1 MTVDELES
9 VISSDFAC
17 VNEYQLLQFILEW
30 GAANDGNK
38 YDVGRLLE
46 HVRFTKMSMQQYFEA
61 VALDQL
67 TPFLHGCN
75 KLKSLSNAKKFHDP
89 RPVTTRKLGR
99 LKKMNS

>member
-1 MTVDELES
+1 MQNILVVKQLTVDELES

-17 VNEYQLLQFILEW
+17 VNEYQLLQFILDW

-46 HVRFTKMSMQQYFEA
+46 HVRFTKMSMQ
-61 VALDQL
+61 
-67 TPFLHGCN
+67 
-75 KLKSLSNAKKFHDP
+75 HDP